1 MVDNPFV
8 AISKVEAELTARIH
22 VLEQR
27 DAELR
32 STIKG
37 LRDTL
42 TVREK
47 ELKLVNDNLEVILGS
62 YNKACTSWKDNFKIF
77 ASVMLNYMNG
87 LGFPVPSELE
97 KEMYARMKLPDTV
110 VLVKKLEVS

>member
-8 AISKVEAELTARIH
+8 AISQVEAELTARIH

-32 STIKG
+32 STLKG

-42 TVREK
+42 TIREK
-47 ELKLVNDNLEVILGS
+47 ELKIVNDNLEVILGS
-62 YNKACTSWKDNFKIF
+62 YNKACTSWRDNFKIF
-77 ASVMLNYMNG
+77 ASVIFNYMNG
-87 LGFPVPSELE
+87 IGFPVPHDLE

-110 VLVKKLEVS
+110 VPVKKLEVT